1 MRMQSDLAEKLEK
14 RRETR
19 MRKLED
25 KHQRERANY
34 LDKAESG
41 SQADDFINVSGQLS
55 FSNLQWIFPPLN
67 SESLFSEKKMIFN
80 KIENKF

>member
-41 SQADDFINVSGQLS
+41 SKADDFINVRLQLS
-55 FSNLQWIFPPLN
+55 LSFLLHLGFSPLN
-67 SESLFSEKKMIFN
+67 LGSLFF
-80 KIENKF
+80 

>member
-1 MRMQSDLAEKLEK
+1 MFVDSMRMQSDLAEKLEK

-41 SQADDFINVSGQLS
+41 SKADDFINVSVQH
-55 FSNLQWIFPPLN
+55 
-67 SESLFSEKKMIFN
+67 
-80 KIENKF
+80 